1 MFRKGGLRVTSRD
14 HSEGNQVKTIADI
27 SKEINRH
34 RSSISRVARKMG
46 LKKTGRD
53 YVLTEKQA
61 AEVIATLRDRP
72 GNPNFCE

>member
-1 MFRKGGLRVTSRD
+1 
-14 HSEGNQVKTIADI
+14 VKTIADI
-27 SKEINRH
+27 ATEIKRH

-53 YVLTEKQA
+53 YVLTEREA

-72 GNPNFCE
+72 GNPNFCD